1 MIVAKKQGVQT
12 VITEEMLKVKE
23 EKKKKKLLDKINTE
37 AKTFNSSHSAQK
49 IKDEAAS
56 DVQR

>member
-1 MIVAKKQGVQT
+1 
-12 VITEEMLKVKE
+12 MLKVKE